1 MTTRGEY
8 DALVREIERHNRL
21 YYEQSNPEISDAE
34 YDRLYDRLRQIE
46 EEHPDWVGPDSP
58 TRKTGG
64 RPIDKF
70 EKAAHRMSML
80 SLEKAYTE
88 DELKAWIEQMERE
101 LGRPEEWVFT
111 AEPKIDGDSLELV
124 YENGVLVLAATRGD
138 GRTGENVTHT
148 VRTIRSVPKR
158 LDGAPELLEVR
169 GEAYLRLE
177 DFKEINRRL
186 LEKGEEPFANP
197 RNLTSGSIKQKD
209 PAVTAS
215 RPLRFTGYGI
225 GVVRGRRLTSH
236 DETLEYLKSL
246 GFAIPDYALCRS
258 TADVRAYWSRYNEL
272 RDRLDYEID
281 GVVVKVNRY
290 DLRETLGNRT
300 KSPRWAIAWKFPSRE
315 ETTLVED
322 VYWSVGRSSKITPIA
337 RLRPVNIGG
346 VTVVNASLFNLVQ
359 LARLDVKIG
368 DTVLVMRAGDVIP
381 NVVKVIESKRPADA
395 RDPVVPERCPVCG
408 AKTERTE
415 LDVVCPDRFGCPAQL
430 RGAIEHFCSR
440 GALDIEG
447 IGPEWIEQFLATG
460 LVRTVADLYTLRKDR
475 LLTLDRMGDKLASNM
490 LAAIERSRTTTLPRF
505 IYALSI
511 PQVGEATAAA
521 LADHFGSI
529 ERLRHATVEA
539 LQETP
544 DVGPAVAAS
553 IRAFFD
559 EPRNQAVL
567 DALLR
572 HVTFKTVELAGRQ
585 LEGQVVCFTGGMD
598 KLTREEAKALVQA
611 HGGKTADS
619 VSKRVT
625 LVVAGPGAGSK
636 LDKAKKL
643 DIKVVDEGD
652 FLKLIGR

>member
-1 MTTRGEY
+1 MTTRGDY

-346 VTVVNASLFNLVQ
+346 VTVINASLFNLVQ
-359 LARLDVKIG
+359 LARLGVKIG

-529 ERLRHATVEA
+529 ERLRHATAEA